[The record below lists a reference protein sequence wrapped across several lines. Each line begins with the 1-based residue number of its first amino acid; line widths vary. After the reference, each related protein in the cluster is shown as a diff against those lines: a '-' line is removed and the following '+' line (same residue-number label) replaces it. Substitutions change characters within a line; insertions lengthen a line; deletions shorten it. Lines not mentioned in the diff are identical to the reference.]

1 MRVEMGEEG
10 LSILGMSRD
19 QAGLLVEALK
29 ASPKQDFMDDDEL
42 RNLFRLMAVVKSDPW
57 EGMRRGRFDSSR

>member
-1 MRVEMGEEG
+1 MRVEIGEEG

-19 QAGLLVEALK
+19 QAGLLVDALR

-42 RNLFRLMAVVKSDPW
+42 RRLFRLMAVVKSDPW
-57 EGMRRGRFDSSR
+57 EDVKGGR